1 MTKKRVIEIL
11 SDFSDISS
19 DQITSDTMLVADMG
33 LSSLDVLNVVVA
45 FEDEFKIEIPDEDI
59 EKFIRVGDILLY
71 LEEQIIAIQENTAT
85 HIGNSNH
92 A

>member
-11 SDFSDISS
+11 SDFSDMSS

-45 FEDEFKIEIPDEDI
+45 FEDEFEIEIPDEDI
-59 EKFIRVGDILLY
+59 ERFIRVGDILLY
-71 LEEQIIAIQENTAT
+71 LEEKR
-85 HIGNSNH
+85 SSR
-92 A
+92 